1 MCSLRNPDAGNK
13 TVYKFKIERKGYK
26 KATCAYGSKTP
37 LLIDGWNREN
47 PEILSAKWNLEEAEL
62 KGWDENG
69 DPTQLYVD
77 MPVNDSS
84 QKLYYK
90 ADTETT
96 GTLYAKEAGEY
107 WLEIKD
113 SAGET
118 RGKMRLV
125 AQYPYEAAD
134 YYISRAKEISLDVG
148 DYNASVSDQ
157 LFTYKDMIDK
167 VQRIQTRYPQNLP
180 LYFDGMG
187 RYTVSETSERATDE
201 EGYELSA
208 DFLRTDVVNELR
220 RGIAE
225 IRPVLEKNKYVPPVE
240 PTVKPDVTPDK
251 KDVSFTGSNVISREF
266 AKKSFNLGI
275 RSDSNGKVT
284 YASSNK
290 KVATV
295 SASGKITMKSM
306 GSTVITVRTAE
317 TSSFKAGIR
326 KITVN
331 LTPKKTS
338 LSSVKSS
345 KKKTL
350 TIRWKKAKNISGYQ
364 IQYATSKNFKGAKT
378 VKASAKAISGT
389 AKKLKSKKT
398 YYVRI
403 RTFKKAYGKT
413 VYSGWSKVKKAKVK

>member
-1 MCSLRNPDAGNK
+1 M
-13 TVYKFKIERKGYK
+13 
-26 KATCAYGSKTP
+26 
-37 LLIDGWNREN
+37 
-47 PEILSAKWNLEEAEL
+47 
-62 KGWDENG
+62 
-69 DPTQLYVD
+69 
-77 MPVNDSS
+77 
-84 QKLYYK
+84 
-90 ADTETT
+90 
-96 GTLYAKEAGEY
+96 
-107 WLEIKD
+107 
-113 SAGET
+113 
-118 RGKMRLV
+118 
-125 AQYPYEAAD
+125 
-134 YYISRAKEISLDVG
+134 
-148 DYNASVSDQ
+148 
-157 LFTYKDMIDK
+157 
-167 VQRIQTRYPQNLP
+167 
-180 LYFDGMG
+180 
-187 RYTVSETSERATDE
+187 
-201 EGYELSA
+201 
-208 DFLRTDVVNELR
+208 NELR